1 MPLGLNKRS
10 DEPLVTE
17 HDARQSEKARSVRV
31 TTRSSIMSGAIAP
44 EVWIMSG
51 LLLSLVQQIVSVN
64 LLRKH
69 VANRVTNMD
78 KYGNGS

>member
-17 HDARQSEKARSVRV
+17 HDVRQSEKARPRKVTVRNS
-31 TTRSSIMSGAIAP
+31 TTSGTIAP

-69 VANRVTNMD
+69 VVKRETNT
-78 KYGNGS
+78 GSD

>member
-1 MPLGLNKRS
+1 MKQGLSKRS
-10 DEPLVTE
+10 DEPLVIE
-17 HDARQSEKARSVRV
+17 QDARQSEKEKPIKVTVKNSTTSVR
-31 TTRSSIMSGAIAP
+31 IAP

-69 VANRVTNMD
+69 VAKRVINMD
-78 KYGNGS
+78 RK

>member
-17 HDARQSEKARSVRV
+17 PDVRQSEKARPAKV
-31 TTRSSIMSGAIAP
+31 TVRSSTTSGTIAP

-51 LLLSLVQQIVSVN
+51 LLLSLVQQIVNVN
-64 LLRKH
+64 LLQRH
-69 VANRVTNMD
+69 VAKPVINMD
-78 KYGNGS
+78 K